1 MTITCPHC
9 YTECEGSP
17 DLVGTEVRCPNCRHE
32 FIAGNLAE
40 HPTRPMM
47 GSNTPPACVKTA
59 GRLIVINLIL
69 AFAFQLLY
77 LMSGLFE
84 GYGVAYIARS
94 GIWFVMKILVYGIV
108 LFVVRRILAGSSLAR
123 SVLNVVGVIA
133 LFGSLPELGRLLQP
147 TSDMLLLGA
156 VIGLITSV
164 LLLVAIVLVN
174 QTEANEWFKTMK
186 EARKHSMDRS
196 KSSKPSAY
204 RSKQSQ
210 DVLVVESDDSIERP
224 AGSANKAKLFYI
236 IVGLAFVGA
245 VLCLFAVF
253 DPFSLFE
260 RKPGDIRSVSI
271 NGTRFDFAWCPP
283 GSFMMGSPDFESGRH
298 DDEIRHLVTLTKGFW
313 IGTTEVSQGQWKSLM
328 NWETID
334 DIFRNALHDDRQYD
348 FRKGTKTFR
357 EDFGVARNADPR
369 KWCCDLVDDIPVY
382 YVGWNEAARF
392 CSALTEHER
401 SANQLPDGYEYRLP
415 TEAEWEY
422 ACRAGTASALPNGKN
437 LSILGENNAP
447 ELDSI
452 SWYGGNSSQG
462 FHGQG
467 WDTSNWK
474 EKQCSGGSAAPRRV
488 AQKEP
493 NNWGVYD
500 MIGNVWE
507 WTNDRYASYSR
518 NNVTNPVG
526 GRFGTYRV
534 IRGGAWDMPAAR
546 CRSAFRASDCVGL
559 RQRNLGFRV
568 VLAPV
573 LTQ

>member
-1 MTITCPHC
+1 M
-9 YTECEGSP
+9 
-17 DLVGTEVRCPNCRHE
+17 VGQ
-32 FIAGNLAE
+32 
-40 HPTRPMM
+40 
-47 GSNTPPACVKTA
+47 NTPPACVKTA
-59 GRLIVINLIL
+59 GRLIVLNLIL
-69 AFAFQLLY
+69 AFAFQLLI
-77 LMSGLFE
+77 LMSGLFDE
-84 GYGVAYIARS
+84 SDVAYIARS
-94 GIWFVMKILVYGIV
+94 VAWFGMKILIYGII

-133 LFGSLPELGRLLQP
+133 IVGSLPELGRLFHP
-147 TSDMLLLGA
+147 TSGMMVLGA
-156 VIGLITSV
+156 VVGLVTSV
-164 LLLVAIVLVN
+164 LLIVAIVLVN
-174 QTEANEWFKTMK
+174 KSGANDWFRNRK
-186 EARKHSMDRS
+186 EGRKHSS
-196 KSSKPSAY
+196 NPSTESKPSA
-204 RSKQSQ
+204 QSRQQGQ
-210 DVLVVESDDSIERP
+210 DGVIVDSNNSSGQIGSSITGMRP
-224 AGSANKAKLFYI
+224 AFNKLRLYVIIGVVSVVTLF
-236 IVGLAFVGA
+236 
-245 VLCLFAVF
+245 CLIALF
-253 DPFSLFE
+253 DPSSLFE

-271 NGTRFDFAWCPP
+271 NGTQFDFAWCPP
-283 GSFMMGSPDFESGRH
+283 GSFMMGSPDFESGRD
-298 DDEIRHLVTLTKGFW
+298 DDEIRHQVTLTKGFW
-313 IGTTEVSQGQWKSLM
+313 MGTTEVTQGQWKSLM
-328 NWETID
+328 NGETID

-474 EKQCSGGSAAPRRV
+474 EKQYSSGSAAPRRV
-488 AQKEP
+488 AQKES

-507 WTNDRYASYSR
+507 WTNDRYESYSR